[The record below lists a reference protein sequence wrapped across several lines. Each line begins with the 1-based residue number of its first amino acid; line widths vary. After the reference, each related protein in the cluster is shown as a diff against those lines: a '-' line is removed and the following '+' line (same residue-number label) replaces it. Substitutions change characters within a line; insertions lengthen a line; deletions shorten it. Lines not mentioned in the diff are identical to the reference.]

1 MFRVV
6 QTREAF
12 AYPEGKI
19 WGPYT
24 EELDASDRVVLLREF
39 GGDGVIESGE
49 FGAPC
54 GIALVDAG
62 GGGGGLLVAA

>member
-12 AYPEGKI
+12 AYAVGKV
-19 WGPYT
+19 WGPYV
-24 EELDASDRVVLLREF
+24 EQLDANDRVALLREF

-54 GIALVDAG
+54 GLSLVTG
-62 GGGGGLLVAA
+62 GGGGGLLVGA

>member
-12 AYPEGKI
+12 AYAEGKL
-19 WGPYT
+19 WGPYD
-24 EELDASDRVVLLREF
+24 EQLDANDRVALLREF

-54 GIALVDAG
+54 GLRLVDAG
-62 GGGGGLLVAA
+62 GGGGGVLATA

>member
-12 AYPEGKI
+12 EYPEGKV

-24 EELDASDRVVLLREF
+24 EQLDANDRVSLLREF

-54 GIALVDAG
+54 GVLVDAG
-62 GGGGGLLVAA
+62 DGGGGVLASA